1 MIEENI
7 LTMAMRKRYE
17 VLKEKENKI
26 KNEIAFMDS
35 FLREEGHEG
44 LMVKKIDN
52 DRTPTGIKEI
62 IK

>member
-7 LTMAMRKRYE
+7 LTMAIRERYE

-44 LMVKKIDN
+44 L
-52 DRTPTGIKEI
+52 RR
-62 IK
+62 

>member
-1 MIEENI
+1 
-7 LTMAMRKRYE
+7 MAMRKRYE